1 MTEAVYQEKILWRRA
16 VFVIRSDA
24 AGGLLSISALRREAA
39 DDIESALPPRGSRG
53 AEAAEALRIY
63 LDEPETLAP
72 EKWFSEPVILS
83 LPEAVQEV
91 LRAVSRI
98 PFSETAAAGDL
109 GFSPVAVMD
118 AVALNP
124 LFPLI
129 PIYRIED
136 VALEAGPRH
145 NDGLWIC
152 GDLRKLEKSPPV
164 RWWY

>member
-72 EKWFSEPVILS
+72 EKWLSEPVILS

-98 PFSETAAAGDL
+98 PFSETAAAGDPFKRL
-109 GFSPVAVMD
+109 KISTLSRTGIGFIFSVGSFRHKKSSPQRSC
-118 AVALNP
+118 
-124 LFPLI
+124 FF
-129 PIYRIED
+129 
-136 VALEAGPRH
+136 
-145 NDGLWIC
+145 
-152 GDLRKLEKSPPV
+152 S
-164 RWWY
+164 